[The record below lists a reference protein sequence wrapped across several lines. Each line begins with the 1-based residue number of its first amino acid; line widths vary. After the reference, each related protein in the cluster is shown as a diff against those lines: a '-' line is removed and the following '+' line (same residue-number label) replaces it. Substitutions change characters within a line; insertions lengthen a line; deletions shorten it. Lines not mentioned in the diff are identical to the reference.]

1 MGTRFGRL
9 KNCIN
14 TRVLTLKVFPLVCG
28 NSKKRGEMMEIQR
41 IKSAFDEILSEWQ
54 QPKLQTLQRDPNI
67 VKMTENLV
75 LKVEA
80 QRNSERWPV
89 TDYTDDFR
97 EYHPD
102 DHYQWMWL
110 FFHAPFYSAELAD
123 VLCFLRCNGSILVR
137 DQIYG
142 YRIQPVIGGHGWR
155 TQQEYDD
162 AKAPLTGYMNEVL
175 TLLKDLRMA
184 EQQGKVIPA
193 KAYRQGRLGE

>member
-1 MGTRFGRL
+1 
-9 KNCIN
+9 
-14 TRVLTLKVFPLVCG
+14 
-28 NSKKRGEMMEIQR
+28 MEIQR

-54 QPKLQTLQRDPNI
+54 QPRLQTLQRDPNI

-80 QRNSERWPV
+80 QRDPERWPV
-89 TDYTDDFR
+89 TDYTDDFK

-142 YRIQPVIGGHGWR
+142 YRIQPVIGGHGWK

-162 AKAPLTGYMNEVL
+162 VKAPLTGYMNEVL
-175 TLLKDLRMA
+175 ALLKNLRLA
-184 EQQGKVIPA
+184 EQQGVTTIHLEVRTGNGTA
-193 KAYRQGRLGE
+193 IRLYERMGFTKDGIRKKYYTDPVEDALLMTRHPRG